1 MSGRINLGEGRML
14 GHMTIRS
21 NDDHVTALRK
31 LHWSLVPEFLVLNG
45 KGSKNHLRNYTVV
58 LSEAEIGHIEKL
70 CGIGVRSR
78 KPSKGNGGPG
88 KKMKQISAKD
98 ALSMGRLF

>member
-1 MSGRINLGEGRML
+1 MMHGLKNLGEGSML

-21 NDDHVTALRK
+21 YDDHVTTLRK

-45 KGSKNHLRNYTVV
+45 KGSENHLRNYTVV

-70 CGIGVRSR
+70 CGVGARAR
-78 KPSKGNGGPG
+78 K
-88 KKMKQISAKD
+88 AKRAKTA
-98 ALSMGRLF
+98 ALKT